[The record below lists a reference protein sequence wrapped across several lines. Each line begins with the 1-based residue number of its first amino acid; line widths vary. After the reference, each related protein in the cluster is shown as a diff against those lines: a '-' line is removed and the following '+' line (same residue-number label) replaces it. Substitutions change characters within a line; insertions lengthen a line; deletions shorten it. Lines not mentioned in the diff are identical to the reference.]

1 MKKSS
6 LIALITIFSLV
17 LNPTTM
23 LATETDTP
31 VDLTVTVPEETPVD
45 TLVTLPE
52 KTPIYNSSGQDE
64 TIIPD
69 PSSPT
74 DSVVSPIDT
83 SVPTEPV
90 VSPIDTSVPTEP
102 TTSSPPLT
110 EPVVPAVTETPTTE
124 PGTTSESVLPTD
136 SSSTTTNEEPKIPES
151 LTEANVTEGEETVDS
166 EEQPISSDGTTA
178 TVPTIDG
185 GTATIPTDINA
196 PTNNPNISAQAA
208 QNAGASQV
216 GTTSRV
222 TGQIVSNVTQDSP
235 ITTHTGHLIIST
247 VNSQVVIQGVD
258 GMVSTVD
265 AEVVGGKVNAD
276 KTISVKTAS
285 GDMTT
290 LPSTGE
296 KENFL
301 MSLTGLGL
309 LAMVGHYLKKRIR
322 QA

>member
-1 MKKSS
+1 MTSP
-6 LIALITIFSLV
+6 AF
-17 LNPTTM
+17 
-23 LATETDTP
+23 
-31 VDLTVTVPEETPVD
+31 TVTDFPEPD
-45 TLVTLPE
+45 DP
-52 KTPIYNSSGQDE
+52 KT
-64 TIIPD
+64 TPD
-69 PSSPT
+69 PSS
-74 DSVVSPIDT
+74 
-83 SVPTEPV
+83 PTEPV

-102 TTSSPPLT
+102 TPPTTEPVIPPTT
-110 EPVVPAVTETPTTE
+110 EPVVP
-124 PGTTSESVLPTD
+124 TD
-136 SSSTTTNEEPKIPES
+136 PSLTTTNEEPKTPEAP
-151 LTEANVTEGEETVDS
+151 TEPKATEGETPVDN
-166 EEQPISSDGTTA
+166 EEPISSDGTTA
-178 TVPTIDG
+178 TVPTING
-185 GTATIPTDINA
+185 GTTTIPTDVNT

-222 TGQIVSNVTQDSP
+222 TGQIVSNVTQEAP
-235 ITTHTGHLIIST
+235 ITTHTGYQIIST
-247 VNSQVVIQGVD
+247 FNSQVVIQGTD

-309 LAMVGHYLKKRIR
+309 LAMVGYYLKKRIR

>member
-6 LIALITIFSLV
+6 LIALITVSSLV
-17 LNPTTM
+17 LNQATV
-23 LATETDTP
+23 LANETDPP
-31 VDLTVTVPEETPVD
+31 VDSTVTVLVETPVD
-45 TLVTLPE
+45 TTVTTPTE
-52 KTPIYNSSGQDE
+52 TPIYNSPRQDDPK
-64 TIIPD
+64 TTPD
-69 PSSPT
+69 PSS
-74 DSVVSPIDT
+74 
-83 SVPTEPV
+83 PTEPV

-102 TTSSPPLT
+102 TPPTTEPVIPPTT
-110 EPVVPAVTETPTTE
+110 EPVVP
-124 PGTTSESVLPTD
+124 TD
-136 SSSTTTNEEPKIPES
+136 PSLTTTNEEPKTPEAP
-151 LTEANVTEGEETVDS
+151 TEPKATEGETPVDN
-166 EEQPISSDGTTA
+166 EEPISSDGTTA
-178 TVPTIDG
+178 TVPTING
-185 GTATIPTDINA
+185 GTTTIPTDVNT

-222 TGQIVSNVTQDSP
+222 TGQIVSNVTQEAP
-235 ITTHTGHLIIST
+235 ITTHTGYQIIST
-247 VNSQVVIQGVD
+247 FNSQVVIQGTD

-309 LAMVGHYLKKRIR
+309 LAMAGYYLKKRIR

>member
-6 LIALITIFSLV
+6 LIALITVSSLV
-17 LNPTTM
+17 LNQATV
-23 LATETDTP
+23 LANETDPP
-31 VDLTVTVPEETPVD
+31 VDSTVTVLVETPVD
-45 TLVTLPE
+45 TTVATPTE
-52 KTPIYNSSGQDE
+52 TPIYNSPRQDDP
-64 TIIPD
+64 TVPD
-69 PSSPT
+69 PSS
-74 DSVVSPIDT
+74 
-83 SVPTEPV
+83 PTEPV

-102 TTSSPPLT
+102 TPPTTEPVIPPTT
-110 EPVVPAVTETPTTE
+110 EPVVP
-124 PGTTSESVLPTD
+124 TD
-136 SSSTTTNEEPKIPES
+136 PSLTTTNEEPKTPEAP
-151 LTEANVTEGEETVDS
+151 TEPKATEGETPVDN
-166 EEQPISSDGTTA
+166 EEPISSDGTTA
-178 TVPTIDG
+178 TVPTING
-185 GTATIPTDINA
+185 GTATIPTDVNT

-208 QNAGASQV
+208 QNAGTSQV

-222 TGQIVSNVTQDSP
+222 TGQIVSNVTQEAP
-235 ITTHTGHLIIST
+235 ITTHTGYQIIST
-247 VNSQVVIQGVD
+247 FNSQVVIQGTD

-309 LAMVGHYLKKRIR
+309 LAMVGYYLKKRIR

>member
-1 MKKSS
+1 M
-6 LIALITIFSLV
+6 
-17 LNPTTM
+17 
-23 LATETDTP
+23 D
-31 VDLTVTVPEETPVD
+31 
-45 TLVTLPE
+45 
-52 KTPIYNSSGQDE
+52 
-64 TIIPD
+64 
-69 PSSPT
+69 
-74 DSVVSPIDT
+74 
-83 SVPTEPV
+83 
-90 VSPIDTSVPTEP
+90 
-102 TTSSPPLT
+102 
-110 EPVVPAVTETPTTE
+110 
-124 PGTTSESVLPTD
+124 
-136 SSSTTTNEEPKIPES
+136 NEE
-151 LTEANVTEGEETVDS
+151 
-166 EEQPISSDGTTA
+166 PISSDGTTA
-178 TVPTIDG
+178 TVPTING
-185 GTATIPTDINA
+185 GTATIPTDVNT

-222 TGQIVSNVTQDSP
+222 TGQIVSNVTQEAP
-235 ITTHTGHLIIST
+235 ITTHTGYQIIST
-247 VNSQVVIQGVD
+247 FNSQVVIKGTD

-309 LAMVGHYLKKRIR
+309 LAMVGYYLKKRIR